1 MRYPTAAREAAWALW
16 PVFGASNQ
24 MIASLTLLVLALYF
38 WQRRRPVV
46 ALVVPMLF
54 VMVVTMFSLAIHL
67 IEFASA
73 KQWLLVSL
81 TVVLSSLILWMSVE
95 SLGLFVGLLRERK
108 RADKAPPP
116 DEAPRF
122 T

>member
-1 MRYPTAAREAAWALW
+1 
-16 PVFGASNQ
+16 
-24 MIASLTLLVLALYF
+24 VL
-38 WQRRRPVV
+38 P
-46 ALVVPMLF
+46 LVVPMLF
-54 VMVVTMFSLAIHL
+54 VMAVTMFSLAVHL

-95 SLGLFVGLLRERK
+95 SLGLFVGLVRERK
-108 RADKAPPP
+108 RADKAAGPTKP
-116 DEAPRF
+116 APF